1 MNDLKH
7 RILVAVKDDLVDI
20 EKALADNLN
29 PYLDLVSDVAGHILF
44 SGGKRLRPL
53 LMVLS
58 ARICGYNG
66 NYEKTF
72 STALEYLHAA
82 TLLHDDLVDEATLR
96 RGKPVAHSKW
106 GNSITVLVGDY
117 LLARALS
124 ISAATGRLRIVQ
136 ILAGLTENM
145 SQGEVHQLMRKG
157 DTSLTEEE
165 YKEVI
170 RRKTAMLFEAAC
182 RVSAIIADAT
192 EEQERALAEYGYN
205 LGIAFQMAGDLFDY
219 TLQTS
224 EFGKEVGA
232 DLREGKLT
240 LPVIHAL
247 KNTTSDD
254 KDRMVKIIQNQD
266 FSAEDFKTLV
276 ELLDKHGGLAYTQHT
291 AASHIEKAQ
300 KALSLFKPSQTKD
313 IMILRNTPSRARFR
327 KKAWCMVHRGH
338 EFGNRN
344 NENHENSKHQK
355 PYKSF

>member
-7 RILVAVKDDLVDI
+7 RIFTAVKDDLVDI

-58 ARICGYNG
+58 ARLCGYNG
-66 NYEKTF
+66 DYEKTF

-106 GNSITVLVGDY
+106 GNSIAVLVGDY

-124 ISAATGRLRIVQ
+124 ISAGTGRLRIVQ

-157 DTSLTEEE
+157 DISLTEDE
-165 YKEVI
+165 YKDVI

-205 LGIAFQMAGDLFDY
+205 LGIAFQMADDLFDY

-240 LPVIHAL
+240 LPVIYAL
-247 KNTTSDD
+247 QQAQSG
-254 KDRMVKIIQNQD
+254 DRDLMIKIIRDQD
-266 FSAEDFKTLV
+266 FSEADFKTLTD
-276 ELLDKHGGLAYTQHT
+276 LLEKYGGLTYTQNMAATYLDT
-291 AASHIEKAQ
+291 AK
-300 KALSLFKPSQTKD
+300 KALTVFDSSPTKETMMD
-313 IMILRNTPSRARFR
+313 IAEYVLARS
-327 KKAWCMVHRGH
+327 
-338 EFGNRN
+338 E
-344 NENHENSKHQK
+344 
-355 PYKSF
+355 

>member
-7 RILVAVKDDLVDI
+7 RILAAVKDDLVDI

-29 PYLDLVSDVAGHILF
+29 PHLDLVSEVAGHILF

-58 ARICGYNG
+58 ARICGYSG

-124 ISAATGRLRIVQ
+124 ISAGTGRLRVVQ
-136 ILAGLTENM
+136 ILAKLTENM

-157 DTSLTEEE
+157 DINLTEDE

-170 RRKTAMLFEAAC
+170 RCKTAMLFEAAC

-192 EEQERALAEYGYN
+192 EKQESALAEYGYN
-205 LGIAFQMAGDLFDY
+205 LGIAFQMADDLFDY

-240 LPVIHAL
+240 LPVIYAL
-247 KNTTSDD
+247 QQARSG
-254 KDRMVKIIQNQD
+254 DRDLMIKIIQDPN
-266 FSAEDFKTLV
+266 FSDSDFK
-276 ELLDKHGGLAYTQHT
+276 LLTDLLEKYGGLDYTQKT
-291 AASHIEKAQ
+291 AASYIDTAK
-300 KALSLFKPSQTKD
+300 KALAVFDASPTKETMLDIADYALARSQ
-313 IMILRNTPSRARFR
+313 
-327 KKAWCMVHRGH
+327 
-338 EFGNRN
+338 
-344 NENHENSKHQK
+344 
-355 PYKSF
+355 